1 MASISVGDM
10 AQSLILS
17 RQGADLK
24 RKMQDLS
31 TEVTTGLVANK
42 TEQLRGNY
50 VPIAGIE
57 ASLTQIS
64 AFHAVTSESAILTSA
79 MQTTLG
85 QISDHATALGSSL
98 LAAAGGNSPTR
109 IDALGT
115 EAMQRLK
122 SVMSS
127 LNTRIGERSVF
138 SGMATDRSAVTDTET
153 MMTALD
159 TAITGSISSADVE
172 TAVNAWFADPLGFA
186 ASVYTGGD
194 PLSPIPVGPDETATI
209 DVTAVDPGI
218 VDTIKGLAM
227 AALLQRGALAGSDVA
242 RADLA
247 KRAGESLA
255 STASSRVQLSAR
267 LGTVEAGIANASLRN
282 DTEKSALE
290 TARLDILAVDPFET
304 ATKLQQTQSQ
314 LESLYTITARMS
326 RLSLVDFL

>member
-1 MASISVGDM
+1 
-10 AQSLILS
+10 
-17 RQGADLK
+17 
-24 RKMQDLS
+24 
-31 TEVTTGLVANK
+31 
-42 TEQLRGNY
+42 
-50 VPIAGIE
+50 
-57 ASLTQIS
+57 
-64 AFHAVTSESAILTSA
+64 
-79 MQTTLG
+79 
-85 QISDHATALGSSL
+85 
-98 LAAAGGNSPTR
+98 
-109 IDALGT
+109 
-115 EAMQRLK
+115 
-122 SVMSS
+122 MSS

-282 DTEKSALE
+282 DTEKSALD
-290 TARLDILAVDPFET
+290 TARLDLLAVDPFET